1 MLSVHCWYFVVDY
14 NITAVPS
21 LAMLHRAAQHVAHTA
36 TFISQNRAGSLATL
50 GGFLIL
56 LTFSLDFS
64 YSNLNTYVVS
74 YMRRNG

>member
-1 MLSVHCWYFVVDY
+1 MSTHRVYVHSV
-14 NITAVPS
+14 
-21 LAMLHRAAQHVAHTA
+21 LAMLHSAAQRVAHTA
-36 TFISQNRAGSLATL
+36 AFISQNRAGSLATL

>member
-1 MLSVHCWYFVVDY
+1 
-14 NITAVPS
+14 
-21 LAMLHRAAQHVAHTA
+21 MLHRVAQHVAHTA

>member
-1 MLSVHCWYFVVDY
+1 MFQYVSKY
-14 NITAVPS
+14 
-21 LAMLHRAAQHVAHTA
+21 A
-36 TFISQNRAGSLATL
+36 TFIRQNRAGSLATL